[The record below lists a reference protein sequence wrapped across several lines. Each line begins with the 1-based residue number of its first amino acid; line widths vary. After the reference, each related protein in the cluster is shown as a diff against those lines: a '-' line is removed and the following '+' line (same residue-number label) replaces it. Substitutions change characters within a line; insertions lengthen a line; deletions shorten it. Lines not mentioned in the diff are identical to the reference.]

1 MQSMLAPQLHYLE
14 LMMISLDVFLRVAT
28 LVGFLPLLWS
38 TLCGLGC
45 FVPRSMLECGGRMG
59 MLPFYAVSGTAQ
71 YAGGYFIQTIF
82 FLDIT
87 GCGISHFSV
96 MQV

>member
-1 MQSMLAPQLHYLE
+1 
-14 LMMISLDVFLRVAT
+14 
-28 LVGFLPLLWS
+28 
-38 TLCGLGC
+38 
-45 FVPRSMLECGGRMG
+45 MLECGGRMG